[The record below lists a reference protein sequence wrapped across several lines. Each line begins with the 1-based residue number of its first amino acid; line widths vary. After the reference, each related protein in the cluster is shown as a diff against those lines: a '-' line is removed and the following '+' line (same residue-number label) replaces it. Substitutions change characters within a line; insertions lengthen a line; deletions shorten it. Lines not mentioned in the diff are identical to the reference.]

1 MGQGYPQASS
11 LESILAV
18 RCTCIHG
25 RMWRCTKGRLR
36 TKGNLEE
43 MSHISDLNHHEGGTF
58 SESTHVSIHRY
69 CTLLPPN
76 KHFPCF
82 SFHLCGNSFLQSER
96 ARALSL
102 ATGLVA
108 RIWHSQCF
116 GLTSVSGYKPK
127 LCFKPLKSRRRRG
140 WQRMRWLDGITDSMD
155 MGLSKLQELVMDREA
170 WHVAVHGVSKSRTW
184 LSNWT
189 ELIQLLRKKT

>member
-1 MGQGYPQASS
+1 M
-11 LESILAV
+11 

-69 CTLLPPN
+69 CILLPPD

-82 SFHLCGNSFLQSER
+82 YFHLCGNSFLQSKR

-116 GLTSVSGYKPK
+116 GLTSVSGCMKPGCGC
-127 LCFKPLKSRRRRG
+127 LSRRCGGKWPAGEGGPGWATAAWSAGRLGILGARPWRAGSPCVLRR
-140 WQRMRWLDGITDSMD
+140 SA
-155 MGLSKLQELVMDREA
+155 S
-170 WHVAVHGVSKSRTW
+170 
-184 LSNWT
+184 
-189 ELIQLLRKKT
+189 